1 MVLTALQT
9 NTFFTSNNQMALDQ
23 ATKNQLVGEGIDT
36 VEDVAVFEEGEF
48 KQLVKN
54 LRKPLEIQD
63 PNNPGQLIR
72 QAPFVLNA
80 KSLNRLNCNWPFSY
94 YCKYA
99 LWERTYQVCP
109 PVEFYFGKEES
120 NGTYSA
126 KGD

>member
-80 KSLNRLNCNWPFSY
+80 KSLNRLNCN
-94 YCKYA
+94 
-99 LWERTYQVCP
+99 
-109 PVEFYFGKEES
+109 
-120 NGTYSA
+120 
-126 KGD
+126 